1 MSRSTVHTETL
12 RRAAA
17 AIGGEAALAK
27 ALGVPTE
34 QAQRWLAGDDY
45 PPTDVYQKALD
56 LLIATGAH

>member
-1 MSRSTVHTETL
+1 MGRSTVHTETL

-17 AIGGEAALAK
+17 AMGGAARLAK
-27 ALGVPTE
+27 ALRVPAK

-45 PPTDVYQKALD
+45 PPTDVYLRALD

>member
-1 MSRSTVHTETL
+1 MRRSTVHTETL

-27 ALGVPTE
+27 ALGVPAE

-56 LLIATGAH
+56 LLIATGTH

>member
-1 MSRSTVHTETL
+1 MRRSTVHTETL

-27 ALGVPTE
+27 ALGVPAE

>member
-1 MSRSTVHTETL
+1 MSRSTVHTEPL

-27 ALGVPTE
+27 ALGVPAE

-56 LLIATGAH
+56 LLIATGTH